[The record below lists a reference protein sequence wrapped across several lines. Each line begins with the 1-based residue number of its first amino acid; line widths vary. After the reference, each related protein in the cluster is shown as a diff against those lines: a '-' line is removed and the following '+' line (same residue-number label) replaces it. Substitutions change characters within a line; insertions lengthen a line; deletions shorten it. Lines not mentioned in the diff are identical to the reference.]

1 MPGVLEFPRAH
12 FGIPPKNFQLHTAH
26 RPLHFLTSP
35 HDRDSNIMA
44 PTKKRSSIRAKAA
57 ARATSSSKPT
67 TTFAD
72 LGAAFSD
79 DPSTSTTPH
88 YQPSKRAK
96 RVAKHTSFLH
106 RVASTGLTNSS
117 AVRKK
122 KRSRGKDAKS
132 RGNLVASLSSL
143 ADALPDFD
151 GIDTTGGEWEDVPTA
166 GSKMVGIEG
175 LSDVNVTIARTRA
188 GNIAQAGL
196 PKRMKS
202 LGTRRGMRRRK
213 EKVEEAERRRFQQN
227 VAVIAKDEKFGF
239 GAAGESTTASAD
251 AASGAG
257 AASGLQALRAFI
269 TRNMAVQQAL

>member
-1 MPGVLEFPRAH
+1 
-12 FGIPPKNFQLHTAH
+12 
-26 RPLHFLTSP
+26 
-35 HDRDSNIMA
+35 MA

-57 ARATSSSKPT
+57 ARATSSSNPT

-72 LGAAFSD
+72 LGAAFSE

-88 YQPSKRAK
+88 YQASKRAK

-151 GIDTTGGEWEDVPTA
+151 GIDTSNGGEWEDVPTA
-166 GSKMVGIEG
+166 GSKMIGIEG
-175 LSDVNVTIARTRA
+175 LVDVNVTVARTRA
-188 GNIAQAGL
+188 GNIAQQGL
-196 PKRMKS
+196 PKKMKS

-227 VAVIAKDEKFGF
+227 VAVMAGDEKFGLF
-239 GAAGESTTASAD
+239 GAAGQSAAVEKGAD
-251 AASGAG
+251 EAGSGAS

-269 TRNMAVQQAL
+269 HRNMAVQNAL